1 MIAMPML
8 EVKKLRKSY
17 FENSHEIKVF
27 ENISFDVEEHEFI
40 CIVGPSGCGKSTL
53 LRIIAGLEMPT
64 SGKVLFMNKLITE
77 PDPKKLSMIFQTFAL
92 LPWRTVT
99 ENVELGLQALG
110 IPKEVKEERINH
122 FIKLTGL
129 EGFAD
134 SYPAGLSGGMRQRVG
149 IARALAVEPEIL
161 LMDEPFSSLDALT
174 AQTLREDLLEIWRDP
189 TIPTNTFL
197 MITHL
202 VEEAVFMAD
211 RVIILSKRPARVVG
225 DILIPLP
232 RPRTRHERDKEFFD
246 LCDKVKGLIGVTK

>member
-1 MIAMPML
+1 MPL
-8 EVKKLRKSY
+8 LQVKKLSKSY
-17 FENSHEIKVF
+17 REDSHETKVF
-27 ENISFDVEEHEFI
+27 HDISFDIDEHEFV

-53 LRIIAGLEMPT
+53 LRIIAGLEQPT
-64 SGKVLFMNKLITE
+64 SGKVLFKNKPVNE
-77 PDPKKLSMIFQTFAL
+77 PEPKNLSMIFQTFAL

-110 IPKEVKEERINH
+110 MPAELKEERIKH

-129 EGFAD
+129 EGSD
-134 SYPAGLSGGMRQRVG
+134 NSYPAELSGGMRQRVG
-149 IARALAVEPEIL
+149 IARALAIEPEIL
-161 LMDEPFSSLDALT
+161 LMDEPFSALDALT
-174 AQTLREDLLEIWRDP
+174 AQTLREDVLEFWRDP

-211 RVIILSKRPARVVG
+211 RVIVLSKRPAKVVS

-232 RPRTRHERDKEFFD
+232 RPRTRHERDKEFFE
-246 LCDKVKGLIGVTK
+246 LCDKIKGLIGVIK